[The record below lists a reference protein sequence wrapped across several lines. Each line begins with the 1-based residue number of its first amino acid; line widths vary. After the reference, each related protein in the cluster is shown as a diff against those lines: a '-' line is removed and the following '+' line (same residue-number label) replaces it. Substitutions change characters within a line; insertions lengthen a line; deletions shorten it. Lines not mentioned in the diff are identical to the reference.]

1 MTPLPDQ
8 KRWTEITLTSEQSF
22 ALPDSSCRGC
32 RGEDKHASLLRDQ
45 IPLNPPIFPLLGGG
59 LEVGG
64 GSVSTSPPLLSFHG
78 DVTGICECQG
88 AARADL
94 SLGWDGTAGGFIFPR
109 VHLHRKPSVLRI
121 EMLLYC
127 CIRIKSKTLYH
138 LYILRFPIL
147 NVSINVHHNNTNNN
161 NNTNTNNNNNNTTN
175 NNNNHHNID
184 FTTILFFNSCE
195 FREKVIIL
203 YFEAKGWRFCHVKIH
218 CF

>member
-1 MTPLPDQ
+1 MKWSVEQLSALCNHWACWNQVYSLMLLLRITNNQSGWPPSLTR
-8 KRWTEITLTSEQSF
+8 RWTEITLTSEQSF

-121 EMLLYC
+121 
-127 CIRIKSKTLYH
+127 
-138 LYILRFPIL
+138 
-147 NVSINVHHNNTNNN
+147 
-161 NNTNTNNNNNNTTN
+161 
-175 NNNNHHNID
+175 
-184 FTTILFFNSCE
+184 
-195 FREKVIIL
+195 
-203 YFEAKGWRFCHVKIH
+203 
-218 CF
+218 